1 VPVETLAAVYSRW
14 LGKEGGEV
22 LTEVKEQMAVST
34 AGDTAIR
41 MAMEKDHG
49 HMEAVVARAMEEQKV
64 GPVEAEF
71 E

>member
-1 VPVETLAAVYSRW
+1 VYSLW

-22 LTEVKEQMAVST
+22 LTEEKEQIVVST
-34 AGDTAIR
+34 AGDTAIH

-49 HMEAVVARAMEEQKV
+49 HMEAVVVRAMEAQKV